1 MLSARLRDDHSPPF
15 CSDGIL
21 SLTSTRPVRVSEG
34 LAVSLPLLRL
44 GMSRRRAFFF
54 GQLSGMAE
62 PVGGVVGA
70 LAVSYLEPLLPY
82 ALALAGGAML
92 FVVAHDLIPETR
104 QRGGSPNLA
113 CWALVIGFAIM
124 MSLDAGL

>member
-1 MLSARLRDDHSPPF
+1 MITASAGVSTQSAC
-15 CSDGIL
+15 CSAVF
-21 SLTSTRPVRVSEG
+21 LTPAPRAVRVSEG

-44 GMSRRRAFFF
+44 GMSRRRAFLF

-62 PVGGVVGA
+62 PVGGVIGA

-92 FVVAHDLIPETR
+92 FVVMHDLIPETR

-113 CWALVIGFAIM
+113 CWALIVGFAIM